1 MNGIFGS
8 LTRNTL
14 LGPEVDVLC
23 HVVPQKP
30 GCNAAMGGL
39 DAGMTKGMEMLEN
52 LIAEGSRDERAEG
65 VGGGVTKQGEFWGE
79 RNVGNKKGRIEFE
92 RRNGGA
98 LLFFLG
104 NFLIG
109 KRNREKI

>member
-1 MNGIFGS
+1 
-8 LTRNTL
+8 
-14 LGPEVDVLC
+14 
-23 HVVPQKP
+23 
-30 GCNAAMGGL
+30 MGGL

-52 LIAEGSRDERAEG
+52 LIAEGSRDEREEG
-65 VGGGVTKQGEFWGE
+65 VSGGVTKQGEFWGE
-79 RNVGNKKGRIEFE
+79 RNVGNKKRRIEFE